1 MILNLTSQ
9 CVMGRIVIVE
19 AEHDININD
28 NDIINDDDMNTT
40 NKYDIN
46 EKVDFYDIYDKML
59 KMSKNYEIQ
68 NTINRP
74 IANIKM
80 IKREAIWFDRQLLR

>member
-28 NDIINDDDMNTT
+28 DDMNIINEDDIINE
-40 NKYDIN
+40 KDIN
-46 EKVDFYDIYDKML
+46 KKVDFYNIYEEIL
-59 KMSKNYEIQ
+59 KMSGNYEIQ
-68 NTINRP
+68 NTIKRP

-80 IKREAIWFDRQLLR
+80 MKREAIWFDKQLLR